1 MSFATPIGIVA
12 ALLTT
17 FGFVPQIIK
26 LLRTR
31 KTDGVSAIMVVQIA
45 AGLLLW
51 VIYGILRDD
60 FIIIIANTIGF
71 LLAITTLMLYLIF
84 KNRSAD

>member
-1 MSFATPIGIVA
+1 MSFATPVGIVA

-17 FGFVPQIIK
+17 FGFVPQIVK

-31 KTDGVSAIMVVQIA
+31 KTDGVSAAMVVQIA

-51 VIYGILRDD
+51 VIYGILRND
-60 FIIIIANTIGF
+60 FIIIVANTIGF
-71 LLAITTLMLYLIF
+71 VLAIATLVLYLIF
-84 KNRSAD
+84 KNRSTN

>member
-26 LLRTR
+26 LLKTR

-51 VIYGILRDD
+51 VIYGILRNDS
-60 FIIIIANTIGF
+60 IIIIANTIGF
-71 LLAITTLMLYLIF
+71 LLAIATLMLYLIF

>member
-1 MSFATPIGIVA
+1 MSFATPVGIVA

-51 VIYGILRDD
+51 VIYGILRND

-71 LLAITTLMLYLIF
+71 LLAVATLMLYLIF

>member
-26 LLRTR
+26 LLKTR

-51 VIYGILRDD
+51 VIYGILRNDS
-60 FIIIIANTIGF
+60 IIIIANTIGF
-71 LLAITTLMLYLIF
+71 LLAIATLMLYLIF
-84 KNRSAD
+84 KNRSTN

>member
-26 LLRTR
+26 LLKTR

-51 VIYGILRDD
+51 VIYGILRNDS
-60 FIIIIANTIGF
+60 IIIIANTIGF
-71 LLAITTLMLYLIF
+71 LLAIATLMLYLIF
-84 KNRSAD
+84 KN